1 MQRFGASTWQEN
13 PPAKFMRKR
22 NRNRAFGESGGGSDQ
37 AAGAAGTK
45 EWNVFRIITAL
56 SLASASALASASSPA
71 ALSSNASWWER
82 VTVTVT
88 DDGKTQSC
96 RYETSLQPTSAKECT
111 AASVG
116 ASKVDASA
124 AVKDKVTSIT
134 FERRFTPGVTP
145 QAETL
150 KPGETLLGGQVMA
163 LAIDDRGAVKN
174 CKIVAT
180 SGAVTPQYGCDE
192 AAAEKFEASAK
203 SGASASAHR
212 EGYLTI
218 VVYGHSEQ
226 VV

>member
-1 MQRFGASTWQEN
+1 MHRFGATGRQEN
-13 PPAKFMRKR
+13 STGNFLRKP
-22 NRNRAFGESGGGSDQ
+22 NRNCAFGGSGGGSDQ

-56 SLASASALASASSPA
+56 SLASASALATASTPA
-71 ALSSNASWWER
+71 ALNSTAPWWER

-96 RYETSLQPTSAKECT
+96 RYETSLQPTSATECT
-111 AASVG
+111 ASTVG

-124 AVKDKVTSIT
+124 VIKDKVTSIT
-134 FERRFTPGVTP
+134 FERRFTPGATP

-150 KPGETLLGGQVMA
+150 KAGETLLGGQVMA
-163 LAIDDRGAVKN
+163 LAIDSRGAVKN
-174 CKIVAT
+174 CKVVAT

-203 SGASASAHR
+203 SSPSASTHR

>member
-1 MQRFGASTWQEN
+1 M
-13 PPAKFMRKR
+13 
-22 NRNRAFGESGGGSDQ
+22 
-37 AAGAAGTK
+37 
-45 EWNVFRIITAL
+45 FRIITAL

-96 RYETSLQPTSAKECT
+96 RYETSLQPASATECT
-111 AASVG
+111 ASNAG
-116 ASKVDASA
+116 AKKVDASA
-124 AVKDKVTSIT
+124 VVKDKVTSIT
-134 FERRFTPGVTP
+134 FERRFTPGAKP

-150 KPGETLLGGQVMA
+150 KAGETLLGGQVMA
-163 LAIDDRGAVKN
+163 LAIDGRGAVKN

-180 SGAVTPQYGCDE
+180 SGAVTPEYGCNE
-192 AAAEKFEASAK
+192 ATAEKFEASAK
-203 SGASASAHR
+203 SGASAPAQR